1 MLQHAQRLRG
11 WVDNEALSVVGH
23 DTVTP
28 CGLEIG
34 GSMHAGART
43 QHLDSRRRHYM
54 RRRYVCL
61 EPNLVWL
68 VRATT
73 QRSDL
78 AKKRK
83 VKGTEVVS
91 R

>member
-1 MLQHAQRLRG
+1 MLQHAQRPRG

-34 GSMHAGART
+34 GSMHVGART
-43 QHLDSRRRHYM
+43 QHLDNRHRHYM
-54 RRRYVCL
+54 RQRYVCF

-68 VRATT
+68 VQVTT
-73 QRSDL
+73 QRSGL
-78 AKKRK
+78 AKKWK